1 MQEVEFYYPDE
12 VLAAMKDADA
22 AAAKAK
28 EMAAADPPADDSDGG
43 VVKVSVNPGQLNFS
57 YTIHGPNVPYRE
69 VDPIFQATIG
79 RS

>member
-57 YTIHGPNVPYRE
+57 YEKLRRIRC
-69 VDPIFQATIG
+69 
-79 RS
+79 SSL